1 MPPTYAPNRF
11 IHLQKKTKLC
21 SAAVS
26 VCVHPAGS
34 PDGDKAESSRPSRF
48 VFSKK
53 AGTKSTTYRDADEQ
67 RKGCRE
73 MRQQAD
79 AWDGAAK

>member
-21 SAAVS
+21 STAVS
-26 VCVHPAGS
+26 VCVHPAGLS
-34 PDGDKAESSRPSRF
+34 GEDKAESSRPSWV

-53 AGTKSTTYRDADEQ
+53 KKKLEPKA
-67 RKGCRE
+67 
-73 MRQQAD
+73 
-79 AWDGAAK
+79 